1 VPHETDVLS
10 LCAGDIAPPLEDLED
25 DERVFWYRTAPI
37 LAAAKMLTPADLQTL
52 VDYCRACYWVQ
63 ATTRRLHTAWK
74 DQPPNMHLIKMLDAQ
89 ARGWVEKKTSLAG
102 ELGLTAIARTKTAF
116 SGQVTNAKARQSKV
130 AELQARA
137 RELRRPMPMAEVS

>member
-1 VPHETDVLS
+1 VPEVGDALPPV
-10 LCAGDIAPPLEDLED
+10 AIDIAPPKDLRAV
-25 DERVFWYRTAPI
+25 ERPFWLRTAPI
-37 LAAAKMLTPADLQTL
+37 LAGAKMLTPADLQTL

-63 ATTRRLHTAWK
+63 ATTGRLHTAWRK
-74 DQPPNMHLIKMLDAQ
+74 RTPDVHLIKMLDAQ
-89 ARGWVEKKTSLAG
+89 ARGWVHKKTALAG

-137 RELRRPMPMAEVS
+137 RELRRPMPVAEVS